1 MRPYHAHTS
10 PPNLESAS
18 TPANDGGTVS
28 VGAVLLLLAG
38 LVLWVVIRRT
48 CRALALAHRR
58 ALVDGVLLP
67 RAARPRTPMGDE
79 GALLLPLHGVGP
91 SLKIASG

>member
-1 MRPYHAHTS
+1 MRPYRLHPP
-10 PPNLESAS
+10 PPNLK
-18 TPANDGGTVS
+18 PAPAPVDDDGTVP

-38 LVLWVVIRRT
+38 PVLWVVIRRT

-67 RAARPRTPMGDE
+67 RAARQRATAGDE

-91 SLKIASG
+91 SLRLASG